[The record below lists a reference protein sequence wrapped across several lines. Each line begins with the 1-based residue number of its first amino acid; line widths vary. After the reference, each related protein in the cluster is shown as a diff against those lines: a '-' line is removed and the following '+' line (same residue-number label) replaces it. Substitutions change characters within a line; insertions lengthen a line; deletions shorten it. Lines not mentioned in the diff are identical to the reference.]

1 MIEEEIKITGNTS
14 EAQKSFED
22 LGKVI
27 AEQKQITVEFE
38 KELLEACGI
47 ELNLLDS
54 ENRDKLR
61 EHDNYSDICTLFT
74 NVWKHR

>member
-1 MIEEEIKITGNTS
+1 LLAFTEWV
-14 EAQKSFED
+14 ED
-22 LGKVI
+22 HALP
-27 AEQKQITVEFE
+27 FE